1 MTDALD
7 PVVRYKTEYLN
18 DPQRWS
24 LWSQAPSGGRLR
36 LRPLQ
41 ATAPGLTARDIELLT
56 EWRNRYR
63 EYFLT
68 DFTATV
74 QRTQAWL
81 LKSGA
86 DASRILFMIE
96 TEDGTPFGHAGLC
109 NLRPAEAYAE
119 LDNVVR
125 GADGPRGAM
134 TAAVTTMC
142 EWAGSSLG
150 VTALRVR
157 VMSDNPAVSFYEK
170 LGFRRAYDVPLEF
183 QRDGSQGVWMER
195 PDRGTADRYLRYM
208 ERAA

>member
-1 MTDALD
+1 MTGPLEA
-7 PVVRYKTEYLN
+7 VMRYKTEYLN

-24 LWSQAPSGGRLR
+24 LWSQAPSGGRLK

-41 ATAPGLTARDIELLT
+41 ATAPGLTAHDAELLT
-56 EWRNRYR
+56 EWRNQYR
-63 EYFLT
+63 EFFLT

-81 LKSGA
+81 LKSGS
-86 DASRILFMIE
+86 DPSRILFMIE
-96 TEDGTPFGHAGLC
+96 TEDGSPFGHVGLC

-119 LDNVVR
+119 LDNVIR

-134 TAAVTTMC
+134 TAAVTTLC

-150 VTALRVR
+150 VTALWVR
-157 VMSDNPAVSFYEK
+157 VMSDNPAVGFYEK
-170 LGFRRAYDVPLEF
+170 VGFRRAYDVALEF
-183 QRDGSQGVWMER
+183 LSDGSQGLWMER
-195 PDRGTADRYLRYM
+195 PDRRTADRYLRYM

>member
-1 MTDALD
+1 MTGPLAS
-7 PVVRYKTEYLN
+7 VMRYKMEYLN
-18 DPQRWS
+18 HPEGLS
-24 LWSQAPSGGRLR
+24 LWTQAPSGERLR

-41 ATAPGLTARDIELLT
+41 ATGAGLRARDLELLT

-63 EYFLT
+63 PFFLT

-74 QRTQAWL
+74 EQTQAWL

-86 DASRILFMIE
+86 DPSRILFMIE
-96 TEDGTPFGHAGLC
+96 REGGSPFGHAGLC
-109 NLRPAEAYAE
+109 NLRPADAYAE

-134 TAAVTTMC
+134 TAAVTTLC
-142 EWAGSSLG
+142 DWAVSSLG
-150 VTALRVR
+150 VTALWVR

-170 LGFRRAYDVPLEF
+170 VGFRRAYDVALEF
-183 QRDGSQGVWMER
+183 HRDGSKGIWMER
-195 PDRGTADRYLRYM
+195 PDRQIADRYLRYM